1 MVRSPPR
8 GVRRDVQESETTVV
22 KRVHDIIDRYHAVE
36 KQLASAEV
44 MADRKKMEHLSRE
57 YNALGKQ
64 MPLLNRYLDITG
76 QLSQARELLA
86 GESDSEMIEL
96 AKQEIEQH
104 EAALPCL
111 EDKIRRFLVP
121 HDPNDL
127 NNAIAEIRAGTGGIE
142 AGIFA
147 ADLYRMYCRY
157 AESKSWNV
165 EVLSSSYGELGSIKE
180 IVFTISGSNAY
191 GTLKF
196 ESGVHRVQ
204 RVPQTE
210 SQGRIHTSAASV
222 AVFPEADEFE
232 IDIDPADLRI
242 DVFRSSGPGG
252 QSVNT
257 TDSAVRIVHEP
268 SGLTVTCQDEK
279 SQHKNKAKAL
289 KVLRTRLYDMKL
301 SEIEQQESR
310 QRRSMVGTGD
320 RSAKIRTY
328 NFPQGRVTDHRINLT
343 LYKLE
348 AVMAGHIDEVLEAL
362 AEADLDQRLKQAETQ
377 ETS

>member
-1 MVRSPPR
+1 M
-8 GVRRDVQESETTVV
+8 V
-22 KRVHDIIDRYHAVE
+22 KRVHDIIARYKDIE
-36 KQLASAEV
+36 KQLASPEV
-44 MADRKKMEHLSRE
+44 VDDRGKMEKLSRE
-57 YNALGKQ
+57 YNSLGKQ
-64 MPLLNRYLDITG
+64 MPLLNKYLDITS
-76 QLSQARELLA
+76 QLEQARELIS
-86 GESDSEMIEL
+86 GESDPEMLEL
-96 AKQEIEQH
+96 AQQEIEKH
-104 EAALPCL
+104 ESTLPSL

-121 HDPNDL
+121 KDPNDL
-127 NNAIAEIRAGTGGIE
+127 KNAVAEIRAGTGGVE
-142 AGIFA
+142 AGMFA

-157 AESKSWNV
+157 AESKSWNI
-165 EVLSSSYGELGSIKE
+165 EILSSSYGELGSIKE
-180 IVFTISGSNAY
+180 IVFTVSGSGAY

-232 IDIDPADLRI
+232 IDIDPSELRI

-257 TDSAVRIVHEP
+257 TDSAVRIVHAP

-289 KVLRTRLYDMKL
+289 KVLRTRLFDMKL
-301 SEIEQQESR
+301 SEIEKQESQ

-348 AVMAGHIDEVLEAL
+348 EVMAGHLDEVLAAL
-362 AEADLDQRLKQAETQ
+362 AEADLDQRLKQIEPHGAQ
-377 ETS
+377 